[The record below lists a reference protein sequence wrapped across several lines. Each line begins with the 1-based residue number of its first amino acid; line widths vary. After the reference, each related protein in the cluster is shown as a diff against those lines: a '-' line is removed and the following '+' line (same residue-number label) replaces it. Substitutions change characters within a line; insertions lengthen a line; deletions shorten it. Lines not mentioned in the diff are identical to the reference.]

1 MKWLV
6 IIIILLVI
14 AGALA
19 LRTLRSG
26 PDDEGSRRPHRI
38 DDSPTQHPAPA
49 TPEQP
54 GSDFA
59 RKPGITGDGVAGPT
73 DPPTDEGRA

>member
-26 PDDEGSRRPHRI
+26 PDDEGSRRQHRI
-38 DDSPTQHPAPA
+38 D
-49 TPEQP
+49 
-54 GSDFA
+54 
-59 RKPGITGDGVAGPT
+59 RRIDG
-73 DPPTDEGRA
+73 